1 MPSEYEAT
9 LKEEIWGCFK
19 YIGIPLETIYS
30 MPIQDRKFFIQK
42 HNIDSK
48 REMEMMETN
57 DGNTK
62 TISGEALNNYA
73 AKEQTK
79 K

>member
-1 MPSEYEAT
+1 
-9 LKEEIWGCFK
+9 
-19 YIGIPLETIYS
+19 

-57 DGNTK
+57 DVNTK
-62 TISGEALNNYA
+62 TISGEALNKYA
-73 AKEQTK
+73 VKEQTK